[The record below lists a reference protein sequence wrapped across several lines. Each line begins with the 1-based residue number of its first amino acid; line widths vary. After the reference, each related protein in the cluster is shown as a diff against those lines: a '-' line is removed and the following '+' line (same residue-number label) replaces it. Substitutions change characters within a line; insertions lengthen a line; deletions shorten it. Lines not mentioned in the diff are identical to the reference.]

1 MRVARVLTDV
11 AGIPKEFDYLVPEAL
26 EPRVAVGTMVRV
38 PLGGRRVGGWVVGLS
53 SEASTDRPLRPVA
66 KVTGYGPPADLVD
79 LAHWAAWRWAGRRSA
94 FLTTASPPRAV
105 AGLPPPSRRERPPAA
120 VPGSLAADAFKGGLV
135 VARVPPA
142 DDVMPFV
149 LEAARHDDA
158 LLLAPSLATAA
169 FLAARLRRLGVAV
182 AELPRDWARAAAGGC
197 VAVGA
202 RAGAWAPRP
211 RLGAVLVLDEGDEA
225 YQEERA
231 PTWNARDVAVERARR
246 AGVPCVLVSPAPSL
260 ESLAVPGVVLLTPA
274 RSDERSGWPVVD
286 VVDRRAD
293 PPGAGLYS
301 SRVVDLL
308 RQAGPGRRVV
318 CVLNR
323 KGRARLLA
331 CAACGELARC
341 EVCEGPVA
349 EAGSPAATGST
360 DVSVS
365 ITRRAPV
372 GAVSADFGALPTQQS
387 PTAKAGR
394 RAKGDDRLECRRCGA
409 VRPVV
414 CTNCGATRLKTLR
427 VGVSRAREELE
438 LLAGWPVGEVT
449 ADSAGPLPDAPVLVG
464 TEAVLHRV
472 AGAHGV
478 AFLDFDQELLAPR
491 YRAGEQA
498 LGMLAR
504 AARLVGGRD
513 GVGSGRIVVQTRL
526 PAHEVLDAVIHA
538 DPSRFTVVESARRAA
553 LQLPPETAM
562 AVVSGEAA
570 PAFIEALNGVEIMGP
585 SDGRWLLRAPDH
597 ATLAEALAATPRPS
611 GRLRVEVDPRRT

>member
-1 MRVARVLTDV
+1 MRIARVLTDV
-11 AGIPKEFDYLVPEAL
+11 AGIPKEFDYSVPEAL
-26 EPRVAVGTMVRV
+26 ATRVAVGTMVRV
-38 PLGGRRVGGWVVGLS
+38 PLGGRRVGGWVVALS
-53 SEASTDRPLRPVA
+53 AEASTDRPLRPLA
-66 KVTGYGPPADLVD
+66 KVTGFGPPADLVA
-79 LAHWAAWRWAGRRSA
+79 LADWAAWRWAGRRSA
-94 FLTTASPPRAV
+94 LLKTASPPLAV
-105 AGLPPPSRRERPPAA
+105 VGLPPPSRGERPPAA
-120 VPGSLAADAFKGGLV
+120 PPGSLAADAFKGGLV

-149 LEAARHDDA
+149 LEATRNDDT
-158 LLLAPSLATAA
+158 LVLAPSLATAG

-182 AELPRDWARAAAGGC
+182 AELPRDWGRAAAGGC

-246 AGVPCVLVSPAPSL
+246 AGVPCVLMSPVPSL
-260 ESLAVPGVVLLTPA
+260 ESLATPGAVLLTPA
-274 RSDERSGWPVVD
+274 RSEERAGWPVVD
-286 VVDRRAD
+286 VVDRRSD

-349 EAGSPAATGST
+349 EAGSPAGT
-360 DVSVS
+360 VS
-365 ITRRAPV
+365 ITRSAPV
-372 GAVSADFGALPTQQS
+372 GAVSADFGAPPTHQS
-387 PTAKAGR
+387 AAE
-394 RAKGDDRLECRRCGA
+394 RLECRRCGA

-438 LLAGWPVGEVT
+438 LLAGLPVGEVT
-449 ADSAGPLPDAPVLVG
+449 ADTGGPLPDTPVLVG

-513 GVGSGRIVVQTRL
+513 SGGRIVVQTRL
-526 PAHEVLDAVIHA
+526 PGHEVLDAAIHA

-562 AVVSGEAA
+562 ALVSGEPA
-570 PAFIEALNGVEIMGP
+570 PAFIEGVHGIEIMGP
-585 SDGRWLLRAPDH
+585 ADGRWLLRAPDH
-597 ATLAEALAATPRPS
+597 ATLCDALGAAPRPP
-611 GRLRVEVDPRRT
+611 GRLRVEVDPRRA

>member
-1 MRVARVLTDV
+1 M
-11 AGIPKEFDYLVPEAL
+11 G
-26 EPRVAVGTMVRV
+26 
-38 PLGGRRVGGWVVGLS
+38 
-53 SEASTDRPLRPVA
+53 
-66 KVTGYGPPADLVD
+66 
-79 LAHWAAWRWAGRRSA
+79 
-94 FLTTASPPRAV
+94 
-105 AGLPPPSRRERPPAA
+105 
-120 VPGSLAADAFKGGLV
+120 
-135 VARVPPA
+135 
-142 DDVMPFV
+142 
-149 LEAARHDDA
+149 
-158 LLLAPSLATAA
+158 
-169 FLAARLRRLGVAV
+169 
-182 AELPRDWARAAAGGC
+182 ARAA
-197 VAVGA
+197 
-202 RAGAWAPRP
+202 AWAPRP
-211 RLGAVLVLDEGDEA
+211 ALGAVLVLDEGDEA

-260 ESLAVPGVVLLTPA
+260 ESLAIPGAVLLTPS
-274 RSDERSGWPVVD
+274 RSYERAGWPVVD
-286 VVDRRAD
+286 VVDRRSD

-349 EAGSPAATGST
+349 EAGSPAGT
-360 DVSVS
+360 VS

-372 GAVSADFGALPTQQS
+372 GAVSADFGARPTQQS
-387 PTAKAGR
+387 PTEGLA
-394 RAKGDDRLECRRCGA
+394 CRRCGA

-438 LLAGWPVGEVT
+438 LLAGLAVGEVT
-449 ADSAGPLPDAPVLVG
+449 ADSEGALPDTPVLVG

-513 GVGSGRIVVQTRL
+513 GGGRIVVQTRL
-526 PAHEVLDAVIHA
+526 PDHEVLDAVIHA

-570 PAFIEALNGVEIMGP
+570 DVFIEGVHGVEIMGP

-597 ATLAEALAATPRPS
+597 ATLSNALAVAPRPT